1 MESGITDHNLT
12 VALITTVTITRQLQ
26 ITTRGTTRTT
36 PINLA
41 MTIIPAIRSSHQMDL
56 KVANRTAE
64 QVQTIAEAAELID
77 FLTELIS
84 RYF

>member
-1 MESGITDHNLT
+1 METGITDHNLT
-12 VALITTVTITRQLQ
+12 VALTTTTITRQLQ
-26 ITTRGTTRTT
+26 ITTRETTRTT

-64 QVQTIAEAAELID
+64 QVQTIAEPAELID

>member
-12 VALITTVTITRQLQ
+12 AALITITITRQLQ
-26 ITTRGTTRTT
+26 ITTLGTTRTT

-41 MTIIPAIRSSHQMDL
+41 MTIIPAMRSSHQMDL
-56 KVANRTAE
+56 KLANRTAAP
-64 QVQTIAEAAELID
+64 VQTIAEAAELID

>member
-1 MESGITDHNLT
+1 METGITDHNLT
-12 VALITTVTITRQLQ
+12 VALITTIITRQLQ
-26 ITTRGTTRTT
+26 ITTRETTRTT

-56 KVANRTAE
+56 KVANQTAAP
-64 QVQTIAEAAELID
+64 VQTIAEPAELID